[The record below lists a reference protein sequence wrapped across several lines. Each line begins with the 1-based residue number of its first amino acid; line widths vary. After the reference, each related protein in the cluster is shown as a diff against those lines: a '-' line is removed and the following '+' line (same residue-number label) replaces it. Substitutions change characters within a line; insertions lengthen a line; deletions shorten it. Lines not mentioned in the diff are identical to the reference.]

1 MARETKAQREA
12 REAMEH
18 AQALAQAEATYVDRM
33 METLKRAVKYNFELD
48 VAETNRFLV
57 TDRDDPS
64 ELFYVSPTWSRS
76 ADQDL
81 DELDLQVDYKVAVE
95 EERQRRAALR
105 QQALAKLSAEERA
118 VLNLQ

>member
-33 METLKRAVKYNFELD
+33 METLRLAVKYNFELE

-64 ELFYVSPTWSRS
+64 EFFYVSPTWSK
-76 ADQDL
+76 ADDSSL
-81 DELDLQVDYKVAVE
+81 DELDLQVSYKVAVE
-95 EERQRRAALR
+95 EEANRRAALR
-105 QQALAKLSAEERA
+105 QQALSKLSAEERA
-118 VLNLQ
+118 VLNV